1 MIDENELIEL
11 IKELCLGDTIG
22 LEDIPDLNLYMDQ
35 VTNFID
41 EKLSNLKRNDNDK
54 ILTKTMINNYT
65 KQGLLMPSNNKKYSK
80 QHIILMILVYYLK
93 QVLSLDDIKLL
104 FEPIL
109 KDMSNIEDD
118 VISLD
123 DIYAIFLE
131 LKDNETEDFENFIS
145 SNIRSVKEKTIEIEK
160 ENQDLAQL
168 FLIVIMLVAQ
178 ANAQKRLAEKIID
191 VHFKNKNI

>member
-1 MIDENELIEL
+1 MINENELIEL
-11 IKELCLGDTIG
+11 IKELCLGDKVE

-160 ENQDLAQL
+160 ENQNLAQL

>member
-11 IKELCLGDTIG
+11 IKELCLGEKVE

-41 EKLSNLKRNDNDK
+41 EKLYNLKRNDNDK

-109 KDMSNIEDD
+109 KDMSNTEDD
-118 VISLD
+118 IVSLD
-123 DIYAIFLE
+123 NIYSIFLE
-131 LKDNETEDFENFIS
+131 LKDSEIEDFESFIS
-145 SNIRSVKEKTIEIEK
+145 SNIRSIKQKTNEIEK

-191 VHFKNKNI
+191 VHFKNK

>member
-1 MIDENELIEL
+1 MIDENELIKL
-11 IKELCLGDTIG
+11 IKELCLNDKVE
-22 LEDIPDLNLYMDQ
+22 LQDIPDLNLYMDQ

-41 EKLSNLKRNDNDK
+41 ERLSNLKRNDDDK

-65 KQGLLMPSNNKKYSK
+65 KQGLLMPSNNKKYSQ

-118 VISLD
+118 VLSLD
-123 DIYAIFLE
+123 DIYSIFLE

-145 SNIRSVKEKTIEIEK
+145 SNIRSIKEKTNEIEK

-168 FLIVIMLVAQ
+168 FLIVIMLIAQ

-191 VHFKNKNI
+191 AHFKNK

>member
-1 MIDENELIEL
+1 MIDENELIKL
-11 IKELCLGDTIG
+11 IKELCLSDKVE
-22 LEDIPDLNLYMDQ
+22 LQDIPDLNLYMDQ

-41 EKLSNLKRNDNDK
+41 ERLSNLKRNGNDK

-65 KQGLLMPSNNKKYSK
+65 KQGLLMPSNNKKYSQ

-93 QVLSLDDIKLL
+93 QILSLDDIKLL

-118 VISLD
+118 VLSLD
-123 DIYAIFLE
+123 DIYSIFLE

-145 SNIRSVKEKTIEIEK
+145 SNIRSIKEKTNEIEK

-168 FLIVIMLVAQ
+168 FLIVIMLIAQ

-191 VHFKNKNI
+191 VYFKNKDI

>member
-1 MIDENELIEL
+1 MIDETELIKL
-11 IKELCLGDTIG
+11 IKELCLGDKVE
-22 LEDIPDLNLYMDQ
+22 LKDIPDLNLYMDQ

-41 EKLSNLKRNDNDK
+41 ERLSNLKRNDYDK

-109 KDMSNIEDD
+109 KDMTNTEDD
-118 VISLD
+118 VLSLD
-123 DIYAIFLE
+123 DIYSIFLE
-131 LKDNETEDFENFIS
+131 LKDNETQDFENFIS
-145 SNIRSVKEKTIEIEK
+145 SNIRSIKEKTNDIEK
-160 ENQDLAQL
+160 ENQDLSQL

-191 VHFKNKNI
+191 IHFKNK